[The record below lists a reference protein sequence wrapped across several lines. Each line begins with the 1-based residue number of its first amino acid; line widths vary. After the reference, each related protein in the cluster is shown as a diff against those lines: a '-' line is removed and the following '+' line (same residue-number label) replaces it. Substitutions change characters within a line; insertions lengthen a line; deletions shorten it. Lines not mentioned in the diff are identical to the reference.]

1 MLASLVD
8 ILDKIRKE
16 KRLPIKA
23 QFFDV
28 KRPLPF
34 PDSYFDAVYSHMLL
48 NMRFSLYEL
57 HFIFSE
63 MKSPETKRFELLFC

>member
-1 MLASLVD
+1 VEALDYSLIAID

-16 KRLPIKA
+16 KRLPIKP

-34 PDSYFDAVYSHMLL
+34 SHGYFDAVYFTYAS
-48 NMRFSLYEL
+48 
-57 HFIFSE
+57 
-63 MKSPETKRFELLFC
+63 